1 MDEFHEI
8 KKDNESR
15 KQYIMLVIASVFLL
29 LIGIVGFFKYLMDEI
44 TLGHISV
51 SQSIIIFLFEAIA
64 VFIISKALKSFI
76 ERRTK
81 EAEVSDS

>member
-8 KKDNESR
+8 KQKNESR
-15 KQYIMLVIASVFLL
+15 KQYIILVSASTFLV
-29 LIGIVGFFKYLMDEI
+29 LIGIVGFVKYLMDEI
-44 TLGHISV
+44 TLGHLSV

-76 ERRTK
+76 ERRMK